1 MQGANVQYGA
11 GWAAPAGWLNFDSSP
26 SVRLERLP
34 LLGRFLR
41 VNAERFPAGIRF
53 GDIVAGLPVP
63 DASAKAVYASHVLEH
78 LAYED
83 CLTALRNT
91 WRILQPGGVFRLIVP
106 DLAARARRYV
116 EAVSAADP
124 GASPWFMRT
133 TLLGQEQRPRALK
146 ARVRDSLGNT
156 AHRWMWDEPSLRA
169 ALTDAGF
176 TAIRVCAFG
185 DAEDPDFRTVEAR
198 DRFVDEDT
206 GITELAMEARRPPG
220 ER

>member
-1 MQGANVQYGA
+1 MQGTNVQYGA
-11 GWAAPAGWLNFDSSP
+11 GWSAPGGWLNFDSSP

-34 LLGRFLR
+34 LVGRFLR
-41 VNAERFPAGIRF
+41 VNAQRFPAGVMF

-91 WRILQPGGVFRLIVP
+91 WRILKPGGVFRLIVP
-106 DLAARARRYV
+106 DLAGRTRRYL
-116 EAVSAADP
+116 EELSSADP
-124 GASPWFMRT
+124 AASQWFMRT
-133 TLLGQEQRPRALK
+133 TMLGQEQRPRGLK
-146 ARVRDSLGNT
+146 GRIRDSLGNA
-156 AHRWMWDEPSLRA
+156 AHRWMWDEPSMRA
-169 ALTDAGF
+169 ALAEAGF
-176 TAIRVCAFG
+176 TAIRTCAFG
-185 DAEDPDFRTVEAR
+185 DADDPDFKAVEAR

-206 GITELAMEARRPPG
+206 GITELAMEARRPLG